1 MLAPD
6 SPANLAN
13 LGGLLLGLLFGAVV
27 QRSNFCTM
35 GAISDMVLL
44 GDRSRLRSWM
54 LAIAVAMLGSQLLH
68 LSGLIDLQT
77 SIYTGTSLNW
87 LGASAGGLLFGFG
100 MVQAGGCGNRTLV
113 RFGAGNLKS
122 LLVVLMIA
130 IAGYATLRGLL
141 GPLRLWLETGTAI
154 NLKSFSIASQALP
167 DLLGHIFGVEARIL
181 RWLLALALPALLLA
195 WVFRD
200 ARFRAKPVLILGGG
214 VVGLTII
221 GGWAVTG
228 ILGADDFEPVPLASM
243 TFVAP
248 VGSTLQYLMT
258 FTGARLDFG
267 ISTVF
272 GVILG
277 AFLMAKADGSFRI
290 EGFTTPQDLIAH
302 ILGGLLMGFGGAL
315 ALGCTVGQGLTGIG
329 TLALG
334 SFVAVGG
341 IVIGGI
347 LGVRYLEEGSLG
359 GAFRAMLVR
368 D

>member
-1 MLAPD
+1 MPALD

-27 QRSNFCTM
+27 QRSNFCIM

-68 LSGLIDLQT
+68 LSGLIDLKI

-87 LGASAGGLLFGFG
+87 LGASVGGLLFGFG

-154 NLKSFSIASQALP
+154 NLKSFGIASQALP
-167 DLLGHIFGVEARIL
+167 DLLGHIFGVKARML

-200 ARFRAKPVLILGGG
+200 ARFRAKPVLILGGI
-214 VVGLTII
+214 VVGLAII

-302 ILGGLLMGFGGAL
+302 ILGGLLMGFGGVL

-329 TLALG
+329 TLGLG

>member
-1 MLAPD
+1 MPGFD
-6 SPANLAN
+6 SPAHLAN
-13 LGGLLLGLLFGAVV
+13 LGGLLLGLVFGAVV

-35 GAISDMVLL
+35 GAVSDMVLL
-44 GDRSRLRSWM
+44 GDRSRLRSWV

-68 LSGLIDLQT
+68 LTGLIDLKA
-77 SIYTGTSLNW
+77 SIYTGATLNW
-87 LGASAGGLLFGFG
+87 FGAILGGLLFGFG

-141 GPLRLWLETGTAI
+141 GPLRLWLETNTAI
-154 NLKSFSIASQALP
+154 NLKSFGIASQALP
-167 DLLGHIFGVEARIL
+167 DLLAHLFGMDVRLL
-181 RWLLALALPALLLA
+181 RWLLALALPALLLV

-200 ARFRAKPVLILGGG
+200 ARFRSKPALILGGLI
-214 VVGLTII
+214 VGLVII

-258 FTGARLDFG
+258 FTGARMDFG

-277 AFLMAKADGSFRI
+277 AFLMAKADGTFRI
-290 EGFTTPQDLIAH
+290 EGFTTPQDLVSH
-302 ILGGLLMGFGGAL
+302 ILGGLLMGFGGVL
-315 ALGCTVGQGLTGIG
+315 ALGCTVGQGLTGIA

-341 IVIGGI
+341 IMIGGI
-347 LGVRYLEEGSLG
+347 LGVRYLEEGSLA
-359 GAFRAMLVR
+359 GAVRAMLAR
-368 D
+368 N